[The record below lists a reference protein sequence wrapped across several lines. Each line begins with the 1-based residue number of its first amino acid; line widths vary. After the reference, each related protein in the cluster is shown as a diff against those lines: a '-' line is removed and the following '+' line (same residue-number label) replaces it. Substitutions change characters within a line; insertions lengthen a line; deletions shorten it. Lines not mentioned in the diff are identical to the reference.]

1 MADVLMSLDSF
12 KPTKAIL
19 SIMFMC
25 VTVWESALTYLRVY
39 RPRELLYA
47 VKNWIHVNIEQL
59 WVKLN
64 L

>member
-47 VKNWIHVNIEQL
+47 VK
-59 WVKLN
+59 KTGYM
-64 L
+64 